1 MRYRSTR
8 GKRRNIPDPRNLYGM
23 NFNCPVE
30 DEWVFR
36 LIAAIIVRARED
48 YVLGDDTVRSFVY
61 SDWFATITEIDPEWF
76 MKQLIK
82 ARRDKSRKYNCRD
95 WRDKFDR

>member
-1 MRYRSTR
+1 MRYRN
-8 GKRRNIPDPRNLYGM
+8 KRAQNLFKPEPKNGYGM
-23 NFNCPVE
+23 EFNCPVE